1 MRIYIFYLILF
12 FLFFGHKIQSQ
23 SSIEK
28 YEIGEIT
35 ISGNTSFSPLTI
47 ITYSGLEKGETISVP
62 GEKLSNAIKKLWG
75 SNLFSSVNV
84 YKKNISDNIIDLE
97 IELFD
102 LAELKKLDINGI
114 KKRKIEEVIKENKLQ
129 IGVKVTEKLITTTKN
144 YLENKYKEKGFLK
157 AKVDILS
164 EEYADSTGKAKVNMT
179 INIDKGPK
187 IKIKKINILGNEK
200 LSSRMIEKSMKNT
213 KRKKFYRVFKRSKYM
228 RLS

>member
-75 SNLFSSVNV
+75 SH
-84 YKKNISDNIIDLE
+84 
-97 IELFD
+97 
-102 LAELKKLDINGI
+102 
-114 KKRKIEEVIKENKLQ
+114 NKL
-129 IGVKVTEKLITTTKN
+129 I
-144 YLENKYKEKGFLK
+144 
-157 AKVDILS
+157 IL
-164 EEYADSTGKAKVNMT
+164 T
-179 INIDKGPK
+179 ISLAN
-187 IKIKKINILGNEK
+187 L
-200 LSSRMIEKSMKNT
+200 
-213 KRKKFYRVFKRSKYM
+213 
-228 RLS
+228 

>member
-1 MRIYIFYLILF
+1 MRIYRFYLILF
-12 FLFFGHKIQSQ
+12 FFFFGYKIQSQ

-35 ISGNTSFSPLTI
+35 VSGNTSFSPLTI

-102 LAELKKLDINGI
+102 LAELKKLEINGI
-114 KKRKIEEVIKENKLQ
+114 KKRKVEDMDDLIKSK
-129 IGVKVTEKLITTTKN
+129 
-144 YLENKYKEKGFLK
+144 
-157 AKVDILS
+157 DR
-164 EEYADSTGKAKVNMT
+164 GKAGFSVPAHGLYLSR
-179 INIDKGPK
+179 IDYPQNIFID
-187 IKIKKINILGNEK
+187 LC
-200 LSSRMIEKSMKNT
+200 T
-213 KRKKFYRVFKRSKYM
+213 
-228 RLS
+228 